1 MSLEQ
6 KSSLVVAANRLPVRW
21 SEENDDWEA
30 SPGGLVSALTPI
42 LQEVGGAWVGWTGR
56 PDHAPEPFEYEGIR
70 QCPVSISG
78 SEIENHYLGFCNAT
92 IWPLYHNAIRAPE
105 YHRHWWRPYEAVNR
119 RFADAIADTLR
130 WGGTVWVHDYHLQL
144 VPGYLRERRSDA
156 AIGFFLHIPFPA
168 CGLFAH
174 LPWRRNLLRRLLAAD
189 VLGFQTQSDAE
200 NFAACAERFVDAT
213 PVQGGVEFDG
223 RFVRLQ
229 VAPISIDTERFEQLA
244 KSEEVEAQ
252 ARSVRQDLGPD
263 RTILLAVDRLDY
275 TKGLG
280 HRLKAL
286 TTFFERRPDTAER
299 CAVLQIAV
307 PTREEIPDYADMRG
321 EVERLVGQLN
331 GRFGKPGYTPFT
343 YMYRSLPQD
352 ELVACYRAADVMLVT
367 PLCDGMNLVAKEF
380 VATRY
385 DDTGV
390 LVLSEFAGAA
400 ESLEEAL
407 QVNPYDSD
415 WLAYTIDEAVNL
427 PENERRRRMAALR
440 SRVKAY
446 DVFDWAK
453 NCLAAIEQAAPEAAR

>member
-1 MSLEQ
+1 M
-6 KSSLVVAANRLPVRW
+6 
-21 SEENDDWEA
+21 
-30 SPGGLVSALTPI
+30 
-42 LQEVGGAWVGWTGR
+42 
-56 PDHAPEPFEYEGIR
+56 
-70 QCPVSISG
+70 
-78 SEIENHYLGFCNAT
+78 
-92 IWPLYHNAIRAPE
+92 
-105 YHRHWWRPYEAVNR
+105 
-119 RFADAIADTLR
+119 
-130 WGGTVWVHDYHLQL
+130 
-144 VPGYLRERRSDA
+144 
-156 AIGFFLHIPFPA
+156 
-168 CGLFAH
+168 
-174 LPWRRNLLRRLLAAD
+174 
-189 VLGFQTQSDAE
+189 
-200 NFAACAERFVDAT
+200 
-213 PVQGGVEFDG
+213 
-223 RFVRLQ
+223 RLQ

-244 KSEEVEAQ
+244 RSEDVEAQ

-286 TTFFERRPDTAER
+286 ATFFERRPETAER

-307 PTREEIPDYADMRG
+307 PTREEIPDYADMRD

-343 YMYRSLPQD
+343 YMYRSLPQE

-367 PLCDGMNLVAKEF
+367 PLCDGMNLVAKEY

-427 PENERRRRMAALR
+427 PESERRRRMAALR